1 MSISKIVNNIKI
13 NDSGFPPVH
22 LWNPELCEGQ
32 EISIDREGDWYYNN
46 SPIKNIK
53 LVKLFSSVLRNDE
66 GLYFLI
72 TPHEKVPVSVDL
84 APYVITDFDLSDD
97 IITLHTNLD
106 YSFALDNKNSTRLI
120 NYENNIIPLVHVRN
134 SIEGFFNRAT
144 YYKLVDIALKE
155 NIIIDNVLHIR
166 SGTNHYPLGT
176 IA

>member
-1 MSISKIVNNIKI
+1 
-13 NDSGFPPVH
+13 
-22 LWNPELCEGQ
+22 
-32 EISIDREGDWYYNN
+32 
-46 SPIKNIK
+46 
-53 LVKLFSSVLRNDE
+53 VKLFSSVLRNDD

-120 NYENNIIPLVHVRN
+120 NYENTIIPLVHVRN

-155 NIIIDNVLHIR
+155 NIILIMFFILEVEPNQ
-166 SGTNHYPLGT
+166 YPLGT